1 MSSKIGHAY
10 ILVVIQPGKEQEFA
24 DEVVSKGLILD
35 SAVEKLDFVHGSF
48 DFIVVL
54 TGSRDDVDRRI
65 LEMRKIPF
73 VESTETL
80 IPFEMLNW
88 DDVSSVLK
96 DPAYALRK
104 NDVVG
109 LPSLELE
116 LENDCTSPIVIYS
129 TRGGKTKK
137 VAAEF
142 ASELNCP
149 CVEINK
155 SLDLSTINL
164 SGYDL
169 VLIGTGI
176 YGACPNVE
184 MVRFLKN
191 ANLDSE
197 KQFALF
203 LTWYRLGQND
213 KAVFNIIN
221 GILDSKGKKLLAQY
235 FECPG
240 DISKGHPNAEDLS
253 AARRWV
259 SKIKRKS

>member
-1 MSSKIGHAY
+1 MSSETGRSY
-10 ILVVIQPGKEQEFA
+10 VLVVIQPGKEREFA
-24 DEVVSKGLILD
+24 DEVISKELIFD
-35 SAVEKLDFVHGSF
+35 STVEKLDFVHGSF
-48 DFIVVL
+48 DFIAVL
-54 TGSRDDVDRRI
+54 TGSRDDIDRRI
-65 LEMRKIPF
+65 LEIRKIPY

-88 DDVSSVLK
+88 DDISSVLK

-104 NDVVG
+104 NDVGGV
-109 LPSLELE
+109 PSSELE

-129 TRGGKTKK
+129 TKGGKTKK

-149 CVEINK
+149 CVAIDKN
-155 SLDLSTINL
+155 SDPSMINL
-164 SGYDL
+164 NGYDL

-176 YGACPNVE
+176 YQACANVE

-191 ANLDSE
+191 ANLDGD

-203 LTWYRLGQND
+203 LTWFRLGQND
-213 KAVFNIIN
+213 KSVFNMIN
-221 GILDSKGKKLLAQY
+221 GILDAKGKKLLNRY
-235 FECPG
+235 FECLG
-240 DISKGHPNAEDLS
+240 DFSKGHPNAEDLS
-253 AARRWV
+253 AARKWV